1 MTSDSFRVIYVWSG
15 ILRSFTNVCKT
26 EKNKTKFITFTVH
39 SLMKEMCRITGDRP
53 SNSKHSDTVR
63 CFASGPFPL
72 KVNPPT
78 R

>member
-39 SLMKEMCRITGDRP
+39 SLMKVMTHR
-53 SNSKHSDTVR
+53 
-63 CFASGPFPL
+63 
-72 KVNPPT
+72 
-78 R
+78 